1 MKLVSYYAVI
11 GVIIGFALIHQSE
24 SKILLD
30 ENSSKVKRGASLW
43 NVAKAHF
50 RLPVKFFRLFEKVT
64 EDMFLKWLET
74 RLTKA
79 FLDDI
84 YVPDDSEKPTKH
96 AWKRSGGIS
105 KSGRKGSSVFYRFL
119 SLYG

>member
-1 MKLVSYYAVI
+1 MCANLKR
-11 GVIIGFALIHQSE
+11 
-24 SKILLD
+24 
-30 ENSSKVKRGASLW
+30 SSSLY
-43 NVAKAHF
+43 F

-96 AWKRSGGIS
+96 AWKRSGG
-105 KSGRKGSSVFYRFL
+105 RKGSSVFYRFL